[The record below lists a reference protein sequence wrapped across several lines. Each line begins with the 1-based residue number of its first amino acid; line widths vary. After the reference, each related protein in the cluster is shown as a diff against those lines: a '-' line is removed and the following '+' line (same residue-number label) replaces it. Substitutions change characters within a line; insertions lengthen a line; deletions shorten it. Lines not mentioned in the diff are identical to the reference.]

1 MERKYEPGEVAS
13 RGDAIYEKIKPGL
26 GNLEKGTFVV
36 IDIESGDYEVG
47 SDDAACSR
55 ALRDRRP
62 SAVTWAARIGYR
74 AAYSHLGLFP
84 VSERDA

>member
-1 MERKYEPGEVAS
+1 MERKYRSGEVAA
-13 RGDAIYEKIKPGL
+13 RGDAIYERIKPKL

-36 IDIESGDYEVG
+36 IDIESGDYEIG
-47 SDDAACSR
+47 PDDAACSR

-74 AAYSHLGLFP
+74 AAYSHLGLLP
-84 VSERDA
+84 VPEQDA